1 MKKSLISLLLL
12 FSGALGAQALADQ
25 RYVTD
30 QLVITLRAEAGEG
43 ARALGSLRTGTPLEV
58 LEEVGSFLRVR
69 TDDGVEGYVLKQY
82 VAAETPKPII
92 IARLEKENAKLAKE
106 LQGLQSA
113 KAELDARVEGIG
125 REQTAG
131 ANALTALQ
139 QELAGMQQA
148 YGELQE
154 KSADVLQLDADRA
167 RLQQQ
172 NAQLVA
178 EVEALR
184 QENEALLFGAAFKW
198 FFAGGGVLLVGWL
211 LGRKSRQKRRG
222 YSF

>member
-43 ARALGSLRTGTPLEV
+43 ARTLGSLRTGTPLVV

-92 IARLEKENAKLAKE
+92 IARLEKENAKLTKE

-131 ANALTALQ
+131 ANALTVLQ
-139 QELAGMQQA
+139 QELAGLQQA

-172 NAQLVA
+172 NVELVA
-178 EVEALR
+178 EVEVLR
-184 QENEALLFGAAFKW
+184 QENETLLFRAAFKW